1 MPGRHCSIHFYNYKD
16 CTALSWNI
24 LILKG
29 EWDLKNIVNAIA
41 FSTPMVVVGEPMS
54 SWGSHWHP
62 YKLMIFNVCEIWNKV
77 IISLLNT
84 IPFNTSPQH
93 RWWSTNVILD
103 VLIDDL
109 PLVSR
114 VPVSPN
120 PISRLELSQ
129 LWTIQSPVGGNSPS
143 NVYTSLKYKYTY
155 KMKSRQLKTQ
165 TQESQTQRE
174 YNAISCHQVHSISK
188 LLLSDIARVLSEQW
202 THSMIIICDRKL

>member
-1 MPGRHCSIHFYNYKD
+1 
-16 CTALSWNI
+16 
-24 LILKG
+24 
-29 EWDLKNIVNAIA
+29 
-41 FSTPMVVVGEPMS
+41 MVVLGEPMS

-143 NVYTSLKYKYTY
+143 NVYTSLKYKNTY

-174 YNAISCHQVHSISK
+174 YNAISCHQVHSIST
-188 LLLSDIARVLSEQW
+188 LLLSDIARVLSSEHIVSSLNVIWNYMTFLYKYKYNYQYN
-202 THSMIIICDRKL
+202 SYICTNTLYYYVCLPGGA

>member
-1 MPGRHCSIHFYNYKD
+1 
-16 CTALSWNI
+16 
-24 LILKG
+24 
-29 EWDLKNIVNAIA
+29 
-41 FSTPMVVVGEPMS
+41 MVVVGEPMS

-143 NVYTSLKYKYTY
+143 NVYTSLKYKNTY

-174 YNAISCHQVHSISK
+174 YNAISCHQVHSIST
-188 LLLSDIARVLSEQW
+188 LLLSDIARVLSR
-202 THSMIIICDRKL
+202 THSMIIICHMKL